1 MSIKREGYYHSSF
14 LTAVLL
20 DGDLLG
26 AEYGAVFEDEALG
39 ALLAVL
45 LSLLTAAR
53 PRGRL
58 SLLLNLRFRI

>member
-1 MSIKREGYYHSSF
+1 MRVNREGYYNSSF
-14 LTAVLL
+14 LTAILL

-26 AEYGAVFEDEALG
+26 TENGAVFEDEALG

-58 SLLLNLRFRI
+58 SLLLNLRFCI